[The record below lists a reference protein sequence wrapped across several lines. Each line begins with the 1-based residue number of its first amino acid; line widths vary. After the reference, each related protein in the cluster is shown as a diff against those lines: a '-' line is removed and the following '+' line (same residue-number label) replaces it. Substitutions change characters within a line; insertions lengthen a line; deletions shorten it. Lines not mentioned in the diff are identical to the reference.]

1 MDLLK
6 EFISV
11 YGSTIL
17 SVILTA
23 IAGYLG
29 ILLKR
34 LYQKNILDSDDS
46 TKENIVKTC
55 VKAVEQMYKDL
66 HGAEK
71 LQKALEAVSE
81 MLAAKNIT
89 ITDTELRMLIESAVG
104 EFNDVFNTKEYEIT
118 EDVLKECIIE
128 VLEEKDSN
136 EK

>member
-11 YGSTIL
+11 YGSAIL

-55 VKAVEQMYKDL
+55 VKAIEQMYKDL

-136 EK
+136 KK

>member
-136 EK
+136 KK

>member
-6 EFISV
+6 EFISI

-17 SVILTA
+17 SAILTA

-29 ILLKR
+29 VLLKR
-34 LYQKNILDSDDS
+34 LYQKNILDSDDN

-81 MLAAKNIT
+81 ILAAKNIT
-89 ITDTELRMLIESAVG
+89 ITDTELRMLIEAAVG

>member
-29 ILLKR
+29 ILLKK

-71 LQKALEAVSE
+71 LQKVLEAVSE

-89 ITDTELRMLIESAVG
+89 ITDTELKMLIESAVG

-136 EK
+136 KK

>member
-34 LYQKNILDSDDS
+34 LYQKNILDSDDD

-89 ITDTELRMLIESAVG
+89 ITDTELRMLIESVVG

-118 EDVLKECIIE
+118 EDVLKECVIE

-136 EK
+136 KK

>member
-6 EFISV
+6 EFISI

-17 SVILTA
+17 SAILTA

-29 ILLKR
+29 VLLKR
-34 LYQKNILDSDDS
+34 LYQKNILDSDDN

-81 MLAAKNIT
+81 ILAAKNIT
-89 ITDTELRMLIESAVG
+89 ITDTELRMLIEAAVG
-104 EFNDVFNTKEYEIT
+104 EFNDVFNSKKAE
-118 EDVLKECIIE
+118 
-128 VLEEKDSN
+128 N
-136 EK
+136 

>member
-34 LYQKNILDSDDS
+34 LYQKNILDSDDD

-118 EDVLKECIIE
+118 EDVLKECVIE

-136 EK
+136 KK

>member
-71 LQKALEAVSE
+71 LQKVLEAVSE

-89 ITDTELRMLIESAVG
+89 ITDTELKMLIESAVG

-136 EK
+136 KK

>member
-89 ITDTELRMLIESAVG
+89 ITDTELKMLIESAVG

-136 EK
+136 KK

>member
-34 LYQKNILDSDDS
+34 LYQKNILDSDDD

-118 EDVLKECIIE
+118 EDVLKECVIE
-128 VLEEKDSN
+128 VLEENDSN
-136 EK
+136 KK

>member
-11 YGSTIL
+11 YGSAIL
-17 SVILTA
+17 SVIMTA

-34 LYQKNILDSDDS
+34 LYQKNILDSDDG
-46 TKENIVKTC
+46 TKEKIVNTC

-81 MLAAKNIT
+81 ILVAKNIT

>member
-11 YGSTIL
+11 YGSAIL

-46 TKENIVKTC
+46 TKEKIVNTC

-118 EDVLKECIIE
+118 EDVLKECVIE